1 MGKER
6 AGAGEV
12 LFGFLRVKLVFDFV
26 VFEWNGE
33 KAKAVDAAGG
43 GACSGIVH
51 AELKPKRVAKIDE
64 QKQGE
69 RREEDA
75 ARDMA
80 EGRRGIGESGW
91 FRGHG
96 LSVVEI
102 SGCRTLQ
109 LYQHG
114 DGDAFI
120 AVVEVAVAAQIR
132 ATFDGVARI
141 VLEDAPL
148 FAEND
153 AGDQAF
159 LLAAQQ

>member
-1 MGKER
+1 LLKKKEAGIRTTRRGTRKRWRRLHGDGVFGVADDVPARTDSGVGKER

-43 GACSGIVH
+43 GARSGIVH

-91 FRGHG
+91 
-96 LSVVEI
+96 
-102 SGCRTLQ
+102 
-109 LYQHG
+109 
-114 DGDAFI
+114 
-120 AVVEVAVAAQIR
+120 
-132 ATFDGVARI
+132 
-141 VLEDAPL
+141 
-148 FAEND
+148 
-153 AGDQAF
+153 
-159 LLAAQQ
+159 